1 MGNIMLRVRSL
12 VLLLTA
18 IAGAQAQAS
27 VLNLN
32 QASGG
37 ANVFVFHDFTSA
49 NSDVEGALV
58 AGGNITLSSYAVN
71 LKDKDAYGSSGYA
84 LVAGGNLTLTNGSI
98 YNGNAY
104 VGGTSTLTGVAQ
116 PPVSNVKPVDFAQ
129 AQATYT
135 AMSTSLSK
143 LGATGTAGVQYNS
156 VQLTGSGTGGVDVFN
171 VSSSLFSSQTNS
183 WALQNLVAGQTLIFN
198 VSGATAGFNN
208 GNFGFDPLAGYNVL
222 FNFYQATTVDVKGVI
237 GSILAPY
244 ATVRT
249 DYGLVRGNVI
259 ADAWNGY
266 SQVNYEHTFQA
277 VDVPGLNTGSLPAA
291 ANVPEPG
298 SIALVL
304 GGLLA
309 AAAVRRRV
317 R

>member
-1 MGNIMLRVRSL
+1 MLRVRSFA
-12 VLLLTA
+12 LLLAA
-18 IAGAQAQAS
+18 IAGAHAHAG

-49 NSDVEGALV
+49 NSDVEGSLV
-58 AGGNITLSSYAVN
+58 AGGNINLSSYAVN
-71 LKDKDAYGSSGYA
+71 LKDKDAYGNPGYA

-98 YNGNAY
+98 YNGNVY

-116 PPVSNVKPVDFAQ
+116 PTVSSVKPVDFAQ

-135 AMSTSLSK
+135 SMSSSLSK
-143 LGATGTAGVQYNS
+143 LAATGSAGVQYNS
-156 VQLTGSGTGGVDVFN
+156 VQLTGSGKGGVDVFN

-198 VSGATAGFNN
+198 VSGSSAGFNN
-208 GNFGFDPLAGYNVL
+208 GNFGFDPLANYNVL
-222 FNFYQATTVDVKGVI
+222 FNFYQATTVDVKGII

-244 ATVRT
+244 AAVKT

-259 ADAWNGY
+259 ADSWNGY
-266 SQVNYEHTFQA
+266 SQVNYEHTFQS
-277 VDVPGLNTGSLPAA
+277 VDIAGYDTSVQTAA
-291 ANVPEPG
+291 SNVPEPG

-309 AAAVRRRV
+309 AAVVRRRT